1 MPRAINKPPIGLIA
15 GHSQFPILFARAA
28 AAQGREV
35 VAVAHEGETLPEI
48 EAVVD
53 RLRWIKL
60 GQLGR
65 LLKFFQQHQVTEA
78 VMAGGIRKTRLFS
91 RLRPDLKTLSLV
103 RKLKDFQD
111 DNALRVFARWLEE
124 EGVRIVAAH
133 DYVPDLVA
141 RAGLLTKKG
150 PSRHQ
155 QTDIEF
161 GWRMAGDLGELDVGQ
176 CLVVRHRTV
185 VAIEA
190 VEGTDETIARGGRLA
205 RKRAVVIK
213 RCKPNQDLR
222 FDLPAVGPGT
232 IRSMIEVGAK
242 CLVIEGDRTLI
253 FDRPEMIDLADRH
266 GIVVLVQ

>member
-1 MPRAINKPPIGLIA
+1 LPKDTNRPPIGLIA

-28 AAQGREV
+28 RQQGREV

-48 EAVVD
+48 EDAAD
-53 RLRWIKL
+53 RLRWIKI
-60 GQLGR
+60 GQLGKLIR
-65 LLKFFQQHQVTEA
+65 FFKDNDVTEA

-91 RLRPDLKTLSLV
+91 RLRPDLKTLSLIT
-103 RKLKDFQD
+103 KLKDFQD

-124 EGVRIVAAH
+124 EGVTIVAAH

-141 RAGLLTKKG
+141 REGLLTKKA
-150 PSRHQ
+150 PSKNQ
-155 QTDIEF
+155 QKDIDF
-161 GWRMAGDLGELDVGQ
+161 GWRMASDLGRLDVGQ
-176 CLVVRHRTV
+176 CIVVRHRTV

-232 IRSMIEVGAK
+232 IESMIEVEAR
-242 CLVIEGDRTLI
+242 CLVIEKDRTLI
-253 FDRPEMIDLADRH
+253 FDRREMIDLADRH
-266 GIVVLVQ
+266 GLVVMVR